1 MRISDWSSDV
11 CSSDLHDR
19 GGPRVAHRLQ
29 DLHGVVGG
37 HDPSRVIIT
46 YELANSVVAAAFE
59 TSCANWNVGTPDPST
74 TRVSMP
80 RFVVNVVRG
89 FELARKSFVEGERGL
104 GGVGR
109 GGGSINNK
117 INTGKHILT
126 TS

>member
-37 HDPSRVIIT
+37 HDPSRVIIA

-59 TSCANWNVGTPDPST
+59 TSCANWTVSTPDPST

-80 RFVVNVVRG
+80 RFRS
-89 FELARKSFVEGERGL
+89 EEHR
-104 GGVGR
+104 VGKECVSTCR
-109 GGGSINNK
+109 YRWSQ
-117 INTGKHILT
+117 T
-126 TS
+126 T

>member
-37 HDPSRVIIT
+37 HDPSRVIIA

-59 TSCANWNVGTPDPST
+59 TSCANLNVSTPDPST

-80 RFVVNVVRG
+80 RFVENVFRG
-89 FELARKSFVEGERGL
+89 FGIPTVLKDGTDPPYLSQTYI
-104 GGVGR
+104 GR
-109 GGGSINNK
+109 GAG
-117 INTGKHILT
+117 
-126 TS
+126 

>member
-37 HDPSRVIIT
+37 HDPSRVIIA

-59 TSCANWNVGTPDPST
+59 TSCANWNVSTPDPST

-80 RFVVNVVRG
+80 RFVVNVFRW
-89 FELARKSFVEGERGL
+89 FEFTTVVKDETDRQYMRSEERRVGKEG
-104 GGVGR
+104 V
-109 GGGSINNK
+109 SK
-117 INTGKHILT
+117 C
-126 TS
+126 